1 MVEDQEVNASKIS
14 NKPSTPERVKQ
25 LAIYYAIQKRNIV
38 IFELILTKFMQC
50 LEHEDLIEIAGMLFE
65 PNKKQPSMNSFWVA
79 GFELFLRS
87 ETTQLIYRHLKAEEV
102 HSFISLAIIEPMLQ
116 MKKRR
121 DVQVHLLKDLEELQ
135 RSVLNELKSSVYS
148 SYAGLKYPTLFLS
161 DGSLDKML
169 SGVTEHDL
177 VIFILAKDDRSNI
190 KGLFDQRQKI
200 ESEGGVA
207 SQQKLKYLLR

>member
-1 MVEDQEVNASKIS
+1 MVEDQEMNTD
-14 NKPSTPERVKQ
+14 TPAPRTSEKVKQ
-25 LAIYYAIQKRNIV
+25 LAIYYAIQRRNIA

-50 LEHEDLIEIAGMLFE
+50 LEHEDLIEIVGMLLE
-65 PNKKQPSMNSFWVA
+65 PNKKQPSMHSFWLA
-79 GFELFLRS
+79 GFQLFLRS

-102 HSFISLAIIEPMLQ
+102 HSFISLAIVEPLLQ
-116 MKKRR
+116 MKRR
-121 DVQVHLLKDLEELQ
+121 KDVQAHLLKDLEELQ
-135 RSVLNELKSSVYS
+135 NTVLDELKSSVYS

-169 SGVTEHDL
+169 NGVTEHDL

-190 KGLFDQRQKI
+190 KALFDQRQKI
-200 ESEGGVA
+200 EAQAGVA